1 MKRPSELDQLIS
13 DLTEENP
20 VSSVVTQPDSKM
32 VLVIEENETR
42 YEFNAQEAKLLLS
55 SVDAVDRLFEALL
68 YPDESFIELHNLD
81 IDRDVMG
88 QLESFC
94 STVDEM

>member
-20 VSSVVTQPDSKM
+20 VSSAVTQPDSKM

-42 YEFNAQEAKLLLS
+42 YEFDAREAKLLLS
-55 SVDAVDRLFEALL
+55 GTDAVDRLFEALV
-68 YPDESFIELHNLD
+68 YPDECFIELHNLE